1 MKFGGKMKRRNALG
15 FLLAVTLGIVPLVSS
30 CSSGGVTADTQ
41 IKTNHNP
48 VTLAQIAN
56 IQPGLGTIMIE
67 YTARMNN
74 LWFAAQ
80 QGNWDMVRY
89 QIDEMKEIQEVGEI
103 TRSNRAGMLKA
114 FESSFLSPLDSAAHA
129 KDLTAFSQAYDNT
142 VGGCNGCH
150 AASSSSKWSS
160 YRFVKITRPTTPSFN
175 NVDWA
180 AR

>member
-1 MKFGGKMKRRNALG
+1 MKKQKALG
-15 FLLAVTLGIVPLVSS
+15 ILLVVALCIIPLVSS
-30 CSSGGVTADTQ
+30 CSSGGVTAETQ
-41 IKTNHNP
+41 IKTNHSP

-56 IQPGLGTIMIE
+56 IQPGLGTVMIE
-67 YTARMNN
+67 YSTRMNN
-74 LWFAAQ
+74 LWYAAQ

-114 FESSFLSPLDSAAHA
+114 FESSFLSPLDSTAHA
-129 KDLTAFSQAYDNT
+129 KDLIAFTQAYDNT
-142 VGGCNGCH
+142 IGGCNGCH

-180 AR
+180 GK